1 MQLEQTIATIF
12 QYGGTVIM
20 AALFVWVFVQDK
32 TKNTK
37 LLEDNAKMLDT
48 LSKSNDNIAKSL
60 DLIQNNMMTL
70 DSKIDRNYELN
81 VRNNTKETIVV
92 PSFGENH
99 NVAQ

>member
-1 MQLEQTIATIF
+1 MEAGEIIAQIF

-20 AALFVWVFVQDK
+20 AGLFVWVFIQDK

-60 DLIQNNMMTL
+60 DLIQNNMITM
-70 DSKIDRNYELN
+70 DHKIDRNYEN
-81 VRNNTKETIVV
+81 QVKNAKK
-92 PSFGENH
+92 
-99 NVAQ
+99 